1 MWPRGLRTYISAM
14 ASLFDDARLA
24 LASLGSFATDL
35 VSPTLRLGVTG
46 LSRAGKTVFI
56 TALVR
61 GLLQQARWPVFEA
74 GAQGRIS
81 GVRLADQPDD
91 GVPRFSLEDN
101 IRQLTAGAERR
112 WPEGTRRI
120 SELRVV
126 IDYVTRS
133 GFIRGGNRTLTLD
146 IVDYPGEWLLDLPLL
161 RQSYRQWADR
171 ALDASHTLP
180 RAALAREFHAALG
193 KLDPKAAPDEAAT
206 EAAWRAFRDYLA
218 QCRDERVSLS
228 MLPPGRFL
236 MPGDMDGS
244 PALTFVPLPD
254 VGETG
259 EGSLAKQMERRFESY
274 KRLVVTPF
282 FRDHFALI
290 DRQIVLVDA
299 LTAINAGPAA
309 LSDLEA
315 AMVDILTA
323 FRHGSN
329 SILSSLV
336 ARRIDRVLF
345 AATKADHLP
354 ATSHDRLEAILGR
367 IAGRAIDRAEFSG
380 AQVDT
385 LALSALRATREARV
399 NGGEGRPFECIVGTP
414 IAGERLG
421 ERLFDGT
428 SEAVLFPGDLPDDPA
443 AVFRAGAIESDDY
456 RFLRFRPPT
465 DDGWRHIRLDRA
477 AQFLIGDRLT

>member
-1 MWPRGLRTYISAM
+1 M
-14 ASLFDDARLA
+14 ASFLDDARLA
-24 LASLGSFATDL
+24 FASLGTFATDL
-35 VSPTLRLGVTG
+35 VTPTLRLGVTG
-46 LSRAGKTVFI
+46 LSRSGKTVFI
-56 TALVR
+56 TALVHGLMR
-61 GLLQQARWPVFEA
+61 GARWPVFEA
-74 GAQGRIS
+74 GAQGRIAN
-81 GVRLADQPDD
+81 VRLADQPDD
-91 GVPRFSLEDN
+91 GVPRFPLEDN

-120 SELRVV
+120 SEIRLI
-126 IDYVTRS
+126 IDYMS
-133 GFIRGGNRTLTLD
+133 QAGFIRGTNRTLTVD

-161 RQSYRQWADR
+161 GQSYRHWADR
-171 ALDASHTLP
+171 SLAASHTLP
-180 RAALAREFHAALG
+180 RAALAGDFHKALA
-193 KLDPKAAPDEAAT
+193 KLDPNGPPNEAAT
-206 EAAWRAFRDYLA
+206 GAAWRAFADYLA
-218 QCRDERVSLS
+218 ACRDERVSLS

-254 VGETG
+254 IGPAG

-274 KRLVVTPF
+274 KRLVVMPF

-323 FRHGSN
+323 FRHGAN
-329 SILSSLV
+329 SFLTSLI
-336 ARRIDRVLF
+336 ARRIDKVLF

-354 ATSHDRLEAILGR
+354 ATSHDRLEAILAR
-367 IAGRAIDRAEFSG
+367 IAGRAIDRAAFAG
-380 AQVDT
+380 ARVDT

-399 NGGEGRPFECIVGTP
+399 NGAGAGMDCIVGTP

-421 ERLFDGT
+421 ERRFDGA
-428 SEAVLFPGDLPDDPA
+428 SEAVLFPGDLPEDPD
-443 AVFRAGAIESDDY
+443 AVFRAGAGGFEPDDY
-456 RFLRFRPPT
+456 RFLRFRPPA
-465 DDGWRHIRLDRA
+465 DGDWRHIRLDRA